1 LFYNFFMCPNAQ
13 RRGDP
18 TGRKSLSLGALALML
33 MLSIWPAHAASL
45 PFGTSVQ
52 AIDIGGTAIEVHF
65 YKPANYVKGPL
76 LVSFHGLN
84 RNMKS
89 YGEAARGIADR
100 HGMLLVMPLFDR
112 PRFPYWR
119 YQALG
124 ITHTSRKLTSGPIVI
139 EPQAQWTGTLI
150 LKLIDRVRND
160 EGHPALDY
168 YLIGHSAGGQVVNR
182 FAALVPNSAKRMVVA
197 NPSSYVRPSR
207 QARFPYGFGGL
218 PENMADEPAI
228 RRYLAQPMTILLGT
242 ADVLTKNLD
251 QLPLAMQQGATR
263 YERGR
268 NVFHAAQKL
277 ARDKGWEFN
286 WRLVEVP
293 GVGHDAQG
301 MYRSPQAEATLFGR

>member
-1 LFYNFFMCPNAQ
+1 MGFRMT
-13 RRGDP
+13 RRALLHALCC
-18 TGRKSLSLGALALML
+18 LSFAACALT
-33 MLSIWPAHAASL
+33 AHAEPL
-45 PFGTSVQ
+45 PAGTSQRIV
-52 AIDIGGTAIEVHF
+52 DVGGTAIEVHF
-65 YKPANYVKGPL
+65 YKPAHYDKGPL

-89 YGEAARGIADR
+89 YREAASGIADR

-124 ITHTSRKLTSGPIVI
+124 ITRTSRKLTSGPIVI

-150 LKLIDRVRND
+150 LKLIDQVRND

-197 NPSSYVRPSR
+197 NPSSYVRPSL

-268 NVFHAAQKL
+268 NEFHAAQEL

-293 GVGHDAQG
+293 GVGHDAKG
-301 MYRSPQAEATLFGR
+301 MYRSAQAEAALFGR

>member
-1 LFYNFFMCPNAQ
+1 MRFRTT
-13 RRGDP
+13 RR
-18 TGRKSLSLGALALML
+18 ALLQALCCICFAACAL
-33 MLSIWPAHAASL
+33 PAHSEAL
-45 PFGTSVQ
+45 PAGTSQRIV
-52 AIDIGGTAIEVHF
+52 DVGGTAIEVHF
-65 YKPANYVKGPL
+65 YKPAHYDKGPL

-84 RNMKS
+84 RNMKT
-89 YGEAARGIADR
+89 YREAARGIADH

-124 ITHTSRKLTSGPIVI
+124 ITHTNRKITSGPIAI

-150 LKLIDRVRND
+150 LKLIDQVRND

-197 NPSSYVRPSR
+197 NPSSYVRPSL

-268 NVFHAAQKL
+268 NAFHAAQEL

-293 GVGHDAQG
+293 GVGHDAKG
-301 MYRSPQAEATLFGR
+301 MYRSAQAEAALFGR